1 MEQEVTK
8 INTSALYNQYHR
20 MVYDVVIGFEDDWQ
34 QQEDLAQD
42 CWVAVLEALPTYDPE
57 KSGLSTWITHVAE
70 NHCKDYLRAKAADK
84 RRMVMYE
91 HELAGH
97 NPHDDVDSDD
107 ECVESLVEMPDLETP
122 YDVYA
127 AEQTAAL
134 IEAALSPQQMACLE
148 LVAEGLSSDEAADEL
163 GIQAATVRGYI
174 KEARERVTE
183 IIGE

>member
-1 MEQEVTK
+1 MEE
-8 INTSALYNQYHR
+8 INTAALYNQYHR

-34 QQEDLAQD
+34 LQEDLAQD
-42 CWVAVLEALPTYDPE
+42 CWVRILEQLAEGKYEDQGH
-57 KSGLSTWITHVAE
+57 KIGTWITHVAE

-97 NPHDDVDSDD
+97 NPHDDVDVDD
-107 ECVESLVEMPDLETP
+107 EYVESLVEMPDLETP
-122 YDVYA
+122 YDMYE